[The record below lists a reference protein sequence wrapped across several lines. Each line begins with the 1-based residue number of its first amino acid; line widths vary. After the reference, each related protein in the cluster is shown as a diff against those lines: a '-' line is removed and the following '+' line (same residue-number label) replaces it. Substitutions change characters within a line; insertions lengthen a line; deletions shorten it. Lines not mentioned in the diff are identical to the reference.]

1 VSTARPETATDA
13 QARTPAALPTDAYR
27 TAWEHL
33 ADELRT
39 LDLRLVMRAGRQ
51 QRGRDGGPLDPFKGL
66 VISHEEVADLLRDL
80 VDGRDAGVVATEH
93 DPGRAALRRL
103 EDRIE
108 ARLAA
113 SACSGL
119 QLPLPQ
125 LARLFGLTALETQ
138 ALLVC
143 LAPDLDPRY
152 GKLFA
157 YLQDDVTR
165 KRPGLDLV
173 LGLLVDEMSQALEA
187 RAVFH
192 QQAPLVRYHLCRVAD
207 DAAVPAA
214 SRSLAVD
221 ERIVQYLLGYR
232 PIDGRLDGLAELVAP
247 AEATSPV
254 IVDEGVK
261 ERILAFVRACV
272 APNDGQGVAIHLFG
286 PAGSGRRGLAAIDR
300 PATCTQR

>member
-1 VSTARPETATDA
+1 MSTARPETATDA

-39 LDLRLVMRAGRQ
+39 LDLRLAMRAGRQ

-80 VDGRDAGVVATEH
+80 VDGRDAGVVDTEH
-93 DPGRAALRRL
+93 GPGRAALRRL

-207 DAAVPAA
+207 EARVFPLLKSYGGPSPHLEPAMNALRGRGYRVEIKRVPYEFQRGGDEMLVA
-214 SRSLAVD
+214 SRA
-221 ERIVQYLLGYR
+221 
-232 PIDGRLDGLAELVAP
+232 
-247 AEATSPV
+247 
-254 IVDEGVK
+254 
-261 ERILAFVRACV
+261 
-272 APNDGQGVAIHLFG
+272 
-286 PAGSGRRGLAAIDR
+286 
-300 PATCTQR
+300 